1 MARALLDLEGLC
13 ITNAQAKEIKDLY
26 SQLMEFDRRPI
37 TFKPRAVKPAR
48 GRFGRSKN
56 RVGYNTVDAM
66 KR

>member
-13 ITNAQAKEIKDLY
+13 ITNAQAKNIKTLY
-26 SQLMEFDRRPI
+26 SQLMEFDKSPI
-37 TFKPRAVKPAR
+37 TFKPRPVKPAR

-56 RVGYNTVDAM
+56 RVGHDTVDAM